1 MKSVLYF
8 TFFLSALVTNCFGQN
23 LANTI
28 GQIATEYDMMGGSLV
43 VFCDNEFAEEVYW
56 GESDD
61 LRNIP
66 TDFNTKYRIAS
77 ISKTITAI
85 AVMQL
90 VQESEL
96 DLDDDIDSILGY
108 NIQNPSYPSIA
119 ITPRML
125 LSHTSGIIDGSTYSS
140 FLAATSNGSVIPN
153 LSQLLVSGGS
163 YYSTSLFNA
172 IMPGTYFNYSNLNYV
187 ILGTIVEKVSG
198 VRFDTYCVENIFEPL
213 GIDASFNPADLDD
226 INQLAVLYRKVGG
239 VWTPQV
245 DNFQGVPPSYSNLE
259 GYIPGTNGARFGPQG
274 SLRCSARDLALI
286 FMCLLDMEYCSNILL
301 QGQQLTNML
310 EQSWTYNGNNGNNYF
325 GLFRSWG
332 LGIHRITNTPN
343 NDIVLPGSSQMFGH
357 TGEAYGL
364 VSDAYFDTTRR
375 IGLVFLTNGVG
386 AGYTTGSNS
395 AFYTIEKDI
404 FDAVENNI
412 QGQNCL
418 NITANEILLPPTTK
432 PISYVFESRVI
443 HIRNENAEAS
453 NKIWIF
459 NSMGQLIGVEDIGPG
474 DVEVSLKEYPCGFY
488 IARFNDETIKII
500 R

>member
-1 MKSVLYF
+1 MKLVLLYI
-8 TFFLSALVTNCFGQN
+8 FFLSALSINCFSQN
-23 LANTI
+23 LAGTVS
-28 GQIATEYDMMGGSLV
+28 QIATEYDMMGGSLV
-43 VFCDNEFAEEVYW
+43 VFCENEFIEEVYW

-61 LRNIP
+61 QRNIP
-66 TDFNTKYRIAS
+66 TDFHTKYRIAS

-85 AVMQL
+85 AIMQL
-90 VQESEL
+90 VQQNEL
-96 DLDDDIDSILGY
+96 GLDDDIDSILGY
-108 NIQNPSYPSIA
+108 NVQNPSYPSSA

-125 LSHTSGIIDGSTYSS
+125 LSHTSGIVDGSTYSS
-140 FLAATSNGSVIPN
+140 FLSATTNATVIPN
-153 LSQLLVSGGS
+153 LSQLLLSGGS
-163 YYSTSLFNA
+163 YYSSSLFNA

-198 VRFDTYCVENIFEPL
+198 VRFDTYCKENIFEPL

-226 INQLAVLYRKVGG
+226 MNQLAVLYRKVSG

-245 DNFQGVPPSYSNLE
+245 DNFQGIPPSYSNLE
-259 GYIPGTNGARFGPQG
+259 GYTPGTNGARFGPQG

-286 FMCLLDMEYCSNILL
+286 FMCLLDMDYCSNTLL
-301 QGQQLTNML
+301 QGQQLNDML
-310 EQSWTYNGNNGNNYF
+310 EQNWTYNGNNGNNYY

-386 AGYTTGSNS
+386 TGYTTGSNS

-404 FDAVENNI
+404 FDAVENNF

-418 NITANEILLPPTTK
+418 NITANETLLPRSARSL
-432 PISYVFESRVI
+432 SYAFENRVI
-443 HIRNENAEAS
+443 QIRNESAAAS
-453 NKIWIF
+453 NELWIF
-459 NSMGQLIGVEDIGPG
+459 NSIVQLVGVEEIGLG
-474 DVEVSLKEYPCGFY
+474 DVEVSLKAYPCGLY
-488 IARFNDETIKII
+488 IARFNNETIKII